1 MLPSSSNKVQN
12 KIETRGYELAN
23 LNSKN
28 SEITNKSNN
37 SINVGATMQQRI
49 GYSNGSVPYGSS
61 MGYGYGSYP
70 MMGSFGYNS
79 GMMGPFGWIYSI
91 NYFIMNMGQVMDM
104 LGMNTHALL
113 LLVKKLRDLI
123 KRIELAVRHSEFR
136 RWLQRKS
143 KKSQLLR
150 FLFVFT
156 AMAVT
161 SQIIKLVRLIFELN
175 ARPQQIEQRISKAFL
190 TE

>member
-1 MLPSSSNKVQN
+1 
-12 KIETRGYELAN
+12 
-23 LNSKN
+23 
-28 SEITNKSNN
+28 
-37 SINVGATMQQRI
+37 
-49 GYSNGSVPYGSS
+49 

-79 GMMGPFGWIYSI
+79 GMMGPFSWIYSI

-161 SQIIKLVRLIFELN
+161 SQIIKLVRLLFELN